1 MTFIKKTQM
10 DKENNV
16 IKKTEKIVS
25 ACVLLSSFI
34 KEDHALREEI
44 EVNAISLL
52 LDISRIILLPYY
64 ERERDVKTCIRK
76 IDHIVSCVNVGNLSG
91 LISTPD
97 KKLITEELFRYA
109 QELSTVY
116 NDFSVAENRAI
127 LHPSFFSDET
137 PNDSRP
143 IVLVQNKTDGDGTK
157 NTPIS
162 AQNDFNKTVP
172 EKDTK
177 GQNREKDTNKNS
189 KKSDSKG
196 HRREIIIG
204 LFKKRKGEKLT
215 IKDIALEI
223 TDCSEKT
230 IQRELLT
237 LVAENVLKKEG
248 ERRWSTYELRS

>member
-1 MTFIKKTQM
+1 M
-10 DKENNV
+10 DKESKV

-34 KEDHALREEI
+34 KEDHSLREEI
-44 EVNAISLL
+44 EVNAVSLL

-64 ERERDVKTCIRK
+64 ERERDVKVCIRK
-76 IDHIVSCVNVGNLSG
+76 IDHIVSCVKVGNLSG

-97 KKLITEELFRYA
+97 KKLIIEELFLYA

-127 LHPSFFSDET
+127 LHPSFFSEET
-137 PNDSRP
+137 VDDARP
-143 IVLVQNKTDGDGTK
+143 IVLVQNKNTSNETKKIVNVSEEISHITD
-157 NTPIS
+157 NR
-162 AQNDFNKTVP
+162 
-172 EKDTK
+172 KDIK
-177 GQNREKDTNKNS
+177 GQNES
-189 KKSDSKG
+189 KKGDSIPKKSESKG
-196 HRREIIIG
+196 HRREIIIE

-215 IKDIALEI
+215 IKDIVSEI